1 MSNIILIWRLNNQYI
16 IYKVISYDTYL
27 YVCHVRFINQT
38 KRKAFI
44 TL

>member
-27 YVCHVRFINQT
+27 YVRHVCFITQN
-38 KRKAFI
+38 KRKEFI
-44 TL
+44 T